1 MLLSEALGRAARD
14 GTIWKKTTPEKRE
27 RPKRLVLKPW
37 RLVALALVREKC
49 QGGSSVTRLK
59 ERAQSQYPCRGL
71 LLFGPGPLHVS
82 QSPMTFCPPRQGL
95 WVNF

>member
-1 MLLSEALGRAARD
+1 MLSEALGRAARD

-49 QGGSSVTRLK
+49 QGGSSFTRLK
-59 ERAQSQYPCRGL
+59 EPKVNIPAEGCFFLAQVLSMCHKVL
-71 LLFGPGPLHVS
+71 
-82 QSPMTFCPPRQGL
+82 
-95 WVNF
+95 